1 MESQIKRAPLGVIER
16 KQFQEMKTN
25 KHFMYLSDLKKTL
38 IKNKLETVGKKKEL
52 IIRLDQHFKLLDY
65 YEKNYL
71 KKIIIIQRAFKNWKS
86 STNLQ
91 GPGFIDK
98 SICVNDED
106 FLTFET
112 KDEIS
117 DIYFFSFREGNSVFF
132 FDIRSFKK
140 LIDTN
145 AENPY
150 TRTNI
155 PEAAIKTMTKRLN
168 LIKNSKDY
176 QPFPVEQLTVVQK
189 RNQDILKVFQII
201 DSLEVAAGG
210 VKHDYFKSF
219 TFKELQKFYCELEDI
234 WNYRANLTKTRQL
247 QIVPNR
253 PLFEISPAKIKM
265 LNNSQKIYNKL
276 QKIVLDIMELLVT
289 ASASNE
295 DRKTGAYYILIGLT
309 ESSSLYAIEYPW
321 LVQGF

>member
-1 MESQIKRAPLGVIER
+1 M
-16 KQFQEMKTN
+16 
-25 KHFMYLSDLKKTL
+25 
-38 IKNKLETVGKKKEL
+38 
-52 IIRLDQHFKLLDY
+52 
-65 YEKNYL
+65 
-71 KKIIIIQRAFKNWKS
+71 
-86 STNLQ
+86 
-91 GPGFIDK
+91 
-98 SICVNDED
+98 
-106 FLTFET
+106 
-112 KDEIS
+112 
-117 DIYFFSFREGNSVFF
+117 
-132 FDIRSFKK
+132 
-140 LIDTN
+140 
-145 AENPY
+145 
-150 TRTNI
+150 
-155 PEAAIKTMTKRLN
+155 
-168 LIKNSKDY
+168 
-176 QPFPVEQLTVVQK
+176 
-189 RNQDILKVFQII
+189 LKVFQII

>member
-106 FLTFET
+106 FL
-112 KDEIS
+112 
-117 DIYFFSFREGNSVFF
+117 
-132 FDIRSFKK
+132 
-140 LIDTN
+140 
-145 AENPY
+145 
-150 TRTNI
+150 
-155 PEAAIKTMTKRLN
+155 KT
-168 LIKNSKDY
+168 
-176 QPFPVEQLTVVQK
+176 
-189 RNQDILKVFQII
+189 
-201 DSLEVAAGG
+201 
-210 VKHDYFKSF
+210 
-219 TFKELQKFYCELEDI
+219 
-234 WNYRANLTKTRQL
+234 
-247 QIVPNR
+247 
-253 PLFEISPAKIKM
+253 
-265 LNNSQKIYNKL
+265 
-276 QKIVLDIMELLVT
+276 
-289 ASASNE
+289 
-295 DRKTGAYYILIGLT
+295 
-309 ESSSLYAIEYPW
+309 
-321 LVQGF
+321 